1 MHKTPNSWT
10 ATWLV
15 LPVIPE
21 PIHAQSPEFTSQTS
35 QIRGHKIV
43 LDSRGSRTWTDAMV
57 RKPFRSGLRRAFSD
71 HYPELSGLVF
81 VLYSVAWRS

>member
-1 MHKTPNSWT
+1 MHKAPNLRSRT
-10 ATWLV
+10 L
-15 LPVIPE
+15 
-21 PIHAQSPEFTSQTS
+21 

-57 RKPFRSGLRRAFSD
+57 REPFRSGLRRAFSD